1 MAAPSTAMETYAILE
16 GFKCS
21 VAKHNLIY
29 RTVVTDGDSSVYNA
43 IVASKVYS
51 EFGIVPEKINC
62 SNHLLK
68 NLVKKIIA
76 IKGITQKKGERVPG
90 FVKMR
95 TLVVK
100 KREKLRASVKERVAY
115 RSAQSLTFD
124 EKAEALEK
132 DILNIP
138 SHIFGEHEHCKEYG
152 FNCQI
157 IHESTKESEKVCL

>member
-1 MAAPSTAMETYAILE
+1 MAAIIGIHTGKVLHVGIRNKYCTACHRGLKHKYPCYKNWEMAAPSTAMETYAILE

-29 RTVVTDGDSSVYNA
+29 RTLVTDGDSSVYNA

-76 IKGITQKKGERVPG
+76 IKGITQKKG
-90 FVKMR
+90 
-95 TLVVK
+95 
-100 KREKLRASVKERVAY
+100 
-115 RSAQSLTFD
+115 
-124 EKAEALEK
+124 
-132 DILNIP
+132 
-138 SHIFGEHEHCKEYG
+138 
-152 FNCQI
+152 
-157 IHESTKESEKVCL
+157 